1 MRVTSIPFDYAHV
14 QSFAYAIP
22 FLVNKIY
29 GFADIKV
36 RIREIPVLD
45 KLQYLHVLLSSVLP
59 VVKQIHREQ
68 CFEVELEKKLR
79 GKMYFKVYLG
89 LLAALNRRWYLTV
102 LYFFLECTSI

>member
-1 MRVTSIPFDYAHV
+1 MKVTSIPFDYARL
-14 QSFAYAIP
+14 QSFANAIP
-22 FLVNKIY
+22 FPDCKIS

-45 KLQYLHVLLSSVLP
+45 KLQYLHLLLSSVLP

-79 GKMYFKVYLG
+79 GKMHFKVYLG
-89 LLAALNRRWYLTV
+89 LLAALN
-102 LYFFLECTSI
+102 C